1 GVLGEEGRHGRVL
14 CPEDPGQGEVPGP
27 EDREQGAQRTV
38 YPEDHCA
45 SVRRGAPLR
54 FPSHRL
60 LGARD
65 GILPQRQP
73 AWGDCPARES
83 RLAAAA
89 GGAAR
94 GRGAAGAGAP
104 ARAEGHVP
112 RPEARERGDAL
123 FHAKLT
129 DFGLAK
135 KMHNAT
141 EANTV
146 CGSHGYVA
154 PEILLP
160 SKGYTL
166 AVDVYSFGVVMYMLC
181 SGGEQSQRRPGVRT
195 PPMRHASLG
204 RRLREAAGA
213 SPAPRWALREEGA
226 LELVRALT
234 GGQDPQARP
243 SATAAKD
250 LRFFVRHL
258 GGGARGG
265 VDALLSEAAACCAPP
280 EETSQRA
287 LQTQGSRAAGVTLPT
302 RAATLDKNAGRACS
316 LLRLPIPASSF
327 SSILSHLSPSLPP
340 TPPPPRRLASLAR
353 VRLFP
358 VAW

>member
-1 GVLGEEGRHGRVL
+1 VYLVRKVDTGEFFALKILDKAKFRAQKIVSKAHSEQFILKTTVHPFVVALHYAFQATDCWALVMEYCPNGNLLGEI
-14 CPEDPGQGEVPGP
+14 
-27 EDREQGAQRTV
+27 
-38 YPEDHCA
+38 
-45 SVRRGAPLR
+45 VRRGNP
-54 FPSHRL
+54 
-60 LGARD
+60 
-65 GILPQRQP
+65 
-73 AWGDCPARES
+73 
-83 RLAAAA
+83 
-89 GGAAR
+89 
-94 GRGAAGAGAP
+94 GAAGAGAP

>member
-1 GVLGEEGRHGRVL
+1 VYLVRKVDTGEFFALKILDKAKFRAQKIVSKAHSEQFILKTTVHPFVVALHYAFQATDCWALVMEYCPNGNLLGEI
-14 CPEDPGQGEVPGP
+14 
-27 EDREQGAQRTV
+27 
-38 YPEDHCA
+38 
-45 SVRRGAPLR
+45 VRRGNPGLPLPR
-54 FPSHRL
+54 VAQLGGEVL
-60 LGARD
+60 LALEHLHALRVMFRD
-65 GILPQRQP
+65 LK
-73 AWGDCPARES
+73 
-83 RLAAAA
+83 
-89 GGAAR
+89 
-94 GRGAAGAGAP
+94 
-104 ARAEGHVP
+104 
-112 RPEARERGDAL
+112 PENVVLDAL

-234 GGQDPQARP
+234 SEDPQARP

-258 GGGARGG
+258 GARGG

-280 EETSQRA
+280 EDKPAGPSDTGVARSRRDS
-287 LQTQGSRAAGVTLPT
+287 TDQGSHAG
-302 RAATLDKNAGRACS
+302 
-316 LLRLPIPASSF
+316 
-327 SSILSHLSPSLPP
+327 
-340 TPPPPRRLASLAR
+340 
-353 VRLFP
+353 
-358 VAW
+358 